1 MVLTMKLPTYPI
13 CFHYIMYLIPRLRT
27 PETVW
32 FWRPVA
38 QLVGAIFFA
47 RWILELNAYIDE
59 HDIRFLSW
67 RSSKHEVVADQEEC
81 ATTEESKLLMTER

>member
-1 MVLTMKLPTYPI
+1 M
-13 CFHYIMYLIPRLRT
+13 HLIPRLRT

-47 RWILELNAYIDE
+47 RWILELNAHIEE
-59 HDIRFLSW
+59 HDIHFLPW
-67 RSSKHEVVADQEEC
+67 RSSKDEVVADEEEC